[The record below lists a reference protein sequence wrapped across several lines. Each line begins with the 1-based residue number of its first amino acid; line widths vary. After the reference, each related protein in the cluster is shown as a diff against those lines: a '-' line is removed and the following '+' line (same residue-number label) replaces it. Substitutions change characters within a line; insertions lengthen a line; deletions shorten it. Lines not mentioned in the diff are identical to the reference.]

1 MTISAA
7 QIRAARG
14 LLGWSQT
21 VLAETAEVSRSAVA
35 RLELG
40 ETETREATLDAIHQ
54 ALVGAGVMFFQ
65 QPETGLEGV
74 QRIIPSSRSRQPKQ
88 FAKRHGS

>member
-1 MTISAA
+1 MTLSPA

-21 VLAETAEVSRSAVA
+21 VLAERAGVSRSAVA

-40 ETETREATLDAIHQ
+40 DAETRESTLDAIHKT
-54 ALVGAGVMFFQ
+54 LVDAGIIFFQ
-65 QPETGLEGV
+65 QQETGLEGV
-74 QRIIPSSRSRQPKQ
+74 QRFTLPSRPKPPKQ
-88 FAKRHGS
+88 FAKPPGR